1 VLDSQLIAFAL
12 VATVVTVIPGIDM
25 ALVARSV
32 LSRGRRGGY
41 VTSLGVCTGLWT
53 IRRVGAL

>member
-1 VLDSQLIAFAL
+1 MLDPQLIAFAL
-12 VATVVTVIPGIDM
+12 VVTVIPGVDL

-32 LSRGRRGGY
+32 LSRRRRTGY
-41 VTSLGVCTGLWT
+41 VTSLGVCIGLLT